1 MIPAYN
7 EARRLPL
14 TLEGWRAF
22 LSQQP
27 YTSEVLVV
35 DDGSADATSRV
46 AAEGGARVIRLEP
59 NQGKG
64 GAVRAGVLAAD
75 GQVIAYADADMN
87 VAPIYLTA
95 ALARLQ
101 PQPAADRPGHSPA
114 AADPGGAL
122 GDDPGGSVGEP
133 VRGSAGRPGR
143 SGADLVV
150 GRRNLAQYAA
160 AEGPVRLLAGGLV
173 QVTRRALVLRGI
185 QDTQCGFKV
194 FRRDLARAVFAR
206 TRLRSFAFDIEVL
219 FVARKL
225 GARIVEMP
233 VTTTFRAESTFNLR
247 RHLPRFLRDIV
258 QIRLNDLAGRYDP
271 PG

>member
-1 MIPAYN
+1 MTGLGVSIVIPAYN
-7 EARRLPL
+7 EARRLPM
-14 TLEGWRAF
+14 TLDGWRQF
-22 LSQQP
+22 LGGQA
-27 YTSEVLVV
+27 YTSEVIVV

-46 AAEGGARVIRLEP
+46 AADGGARIIRLEP

-64 GAVRAGVLAAD
+64 AAVRAGVLAAA

-87 VAPIYLTA
+87 VAPAHLTP
-95 ALARLQ
+95 ALACL
-101 PQPAADRPGHSPA
+101 
-114 AADPGGAL
+114 
-122 GDDPGGSVGEP
+122 E
-133 VRGSAGRPGR
+133 
-143 SGADLVV
+143 SGADLVI
-150 GRRNLAQYAA
+150 GRRNLAEYAA
-160 AEGPVRLLAGGLV
+160 AEGPWRLLAGGLV

-233 VTTTFRAESTFNLR
+233 VATAFRAESTFKVR
-247 RHLPRFLRDIV
+247 RHLPRFLRDIA
-258 QIRLNDLAGRYDP
+258 QIRLNDLAGLYDP
-271 PG
+271 PS